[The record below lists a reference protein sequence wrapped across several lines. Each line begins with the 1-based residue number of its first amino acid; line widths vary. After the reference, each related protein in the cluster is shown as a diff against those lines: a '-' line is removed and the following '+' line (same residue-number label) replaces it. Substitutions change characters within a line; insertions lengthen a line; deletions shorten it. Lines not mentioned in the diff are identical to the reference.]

1 MAGKNMGRIPCEQEG
16 RGQDDASVSQETPK
30 VARKLPEAQ

>member
-16 RGQDDASVSQETPK
+16 RDQGDASVSQETPK
-30 VARKLPEAQ
+30 VAKELPAAQ